1 MAVVSRFRVVKED
14 KNKNIEKIGANTLDG
29 YNLTIKKG
37 VHFADGVDI
46 DRLVLV
52 NPIFIDKIA
61 SKKINSKFDRL
72 INMMQVVCEV
82 GDEDESGD
90 GYKIALDEAEKLKM
104 QLWNKYRKYIS
115 ESKLELMVKKIEILE
130 DELKLRLDL
139 LLNEQ
144 LMDDELEKGHSR

>member
-46 DRLVLV
+46 DRLVLI